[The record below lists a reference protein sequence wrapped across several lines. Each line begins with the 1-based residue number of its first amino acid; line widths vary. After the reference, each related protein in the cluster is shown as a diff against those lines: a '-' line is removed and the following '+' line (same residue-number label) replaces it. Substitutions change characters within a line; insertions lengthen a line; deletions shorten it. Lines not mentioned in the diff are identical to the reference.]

1 MKTIAPLF
9 ERPVK
14 ISDKLGTHYANSA
27 NNDHKKIFGQYLTPI
42 DVADFMAGLASVKLR
57 KHVDILDPGIGS
69 GVLSCALIEKL
80 TGDQKQISSIKLIA
94 YETDSLLLSTIQ
106 KSLEYLKKWLLNKS
120 VEFTYDIRLKDFVLE
135 KAFVLNENPSLFG
148 THNPDLDDELFD
160 IIISNPPYFKISKD
174 DPRARAAARVVY
186 GQPNIYSLFM
196 ALSARLLK
204 PQGELIFITPRSY
217 ASGPYFR
224 SFREF
229 FFSEI
234 IPLQFHLFGSR
245 TEAFDRDAILQ
256 ENIILHAKR
265 NGKNHDNTK
274 VVLSFS
280 NGSHDLQTPQQRK
293 LPLKRIVNLSSA
305 NKVVFLPTTENDDQ
319 ILSVVDS
326 WRGSLHNYEMEIS
339 TGKVVPF
346 RAIEYLS
353 SSGDISNGD
362 APLIWMNSIRNF
374 DIVWPFDRK
383 SKPQYIRVSDNTM
396 PLLNTIGN
404 YVLLRRFSAKEEHRR
419 LNSSPLLKDKL
430 PCRFVAFENHVNYIY
445 RPHGKI
451 SKLEAIGISAIL
463 NSVYLDTYFRVSNGN
478 TQVSATEI
486 RDMPLPD
493 ISTIKNLGETI
504 DAGKTI
510 DVDEYLT
517 AHSKLGRSW

>member
-1 MKTIAPLF
+1 MKINSPIL
-9 ERPVK
+9 ERPSK
-14 ISDKLGTHYANSA
+14 IADELGTGYSHSA
-27 NNDHKKIFGQYLTPI
+27 NDDHKKLLGQYLTPLDI
-42 DVADFMAGLASVKLR
+42 ADFMAGLVSSKLG

-69 GVLSCALIEKL
+69 GVLSCSLIEKL
-80 TGDQKQISSIKLIA
+80 VSDHKQISSIKLVA
-94 YETDSLLLSTIQ
+94 YETDQALLPIIQ
-106 KSLEYLKKWLLNKS
+106 KVLENLKKWTKHQS
-120 VEFTYDIRLKDFVLE
+120 VDFNYDIRLKDFVLE
-135 KAFVLNENPSLFG
+135 KAFVLDDDPSLFRPV
-148 THNPDLDDELFD
+148 NLDKDEERFD

-186 GQPNIYSLFM
+186 GQPNIYALFM
-196 ALSARLLK
+196 AISARLLK

-234 IPLQFHLFGSR
+234 IPLQFHLFESR

-265 NGKNHDNTK
+265 NGKKHDDAK
-274 VVLSFS
+274 IIISIS
-280 NGSHDLQTPQQRK
+280 NGSRDLKNPKQRK
-293 LPLKRIVNLSSA
+293 LPLKRVIDLSSI
-305 NKVVFLPTTENDDQ
+305 NKVVFLPMTENDDR
-319 ILSVVDS
+319 ILSIVDS
-326 WRGSLHNYEMEIS
+326 WDGSLHSYEMEIS

-346 RAIEYLS
+346 RATEYLS
-353 SSGDISNGD
+353 ASGDLSNGE

-374 DIVWPFDRK
+374 DVVWPFDRK
-383 SKPQYIRVSDNTM
+383 SKPQYIRISDDTM
-396 PLLNTIGN
+396 PLLNNNGN

-419 LNSSPLLKDKL
+419 LNSSPFLKDKL
-430 PCRFVAFENHVNYIY
+430 PCRFVAFENHVNYVH

-451 SKLEAIGISAIL
+451 SKAEAIGISAIL

-493 ISTIKNLGETI
+493 ISTIKHLGEAI
-504 DAGKTI
+504 ESGKMI
-510 DVDEYLT
+510 NVDEYLT
-517 AHSKLGRSW
+517 AQTVH